1 MNMGKEKGHSNY
13 SSSPSF
19 WDVALKLA
27 AFGLVGFYLALSSVT
42 YILWSHFL
50 FDRLAYV
57 PLLPVVWPEVSNNGV
72 CRLLGRAQGKS
83 GGDELSDC
91 TDIYPLS
98 CIK

>member
-19 WDVALKLA
+19 WDVALELA

-50 FDRLAYV
+50 FDGLACV

-72 CRLLGRAQGKS
+72 CRLLGGAQGKS
-83 GGDELSDC
+83 GGDELSEC